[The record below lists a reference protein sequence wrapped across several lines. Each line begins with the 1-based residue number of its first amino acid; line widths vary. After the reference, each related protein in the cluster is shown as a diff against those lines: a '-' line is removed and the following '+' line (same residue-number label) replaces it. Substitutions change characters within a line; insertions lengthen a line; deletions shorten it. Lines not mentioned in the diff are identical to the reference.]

1 MMKKVLYGVALAFV
15 SLMTMGSLQSCKD
28 DWSDLATQ
36 TKYDVADLQ
45 YQIERQKNALED
57 SIRKHREELNK
68 LLPILND
75 YATVTYVDTTLQKAK
90 DALAKSDTVMF
101 DTLANRINGA
111 LGRIKTLDDKI
122 TGIDTI
128 NKNRYLE
135 LQGQVAA
142 QKASIDTIK
151 NRLTAV
157 EGLAER
163 DSLRLD
169 TLEESVK
176 DLWEDIFG
184 DQPGSLVNNIAQIAR
199 KVEDVENAINS
210 FVNRFDLLVTSI
222 VVQGTDC
229 PVFGNFSLP
238 IGVQSNLLFNWYG
251 YSANEDFAFPSYD
264 PDVNYYDTDNAPVA
278 FTQADFARLKPTTE
292 TIKRGYL
299 GDVNL
304 GKLYLT
310 VNPVGHMFD
319 DESFVLQS
327 SAENN
332 FPATLKVKKSTDEIF
347 FGYSR
352 AQIENTGNGF
362 YEANVVVEEKD
373 IPAARLDIDASLKSA
388 AKDALENPS
397 KRNAVELLKA
407 VYNQMNGK
415 LPAYAVRYDWTATDS
430 VNGEKDYSVLSK
442 YEVAATTV
450 KPLSYSFL
458 YGKGSSKKLPTIGAL
473 DNFIAKLK
481 DNENLKF
488 NFSSNIQFDNVN
500 LSIGT
505 IEVGTING
513 NLTIKIPS
521 IDVKDPEGNVIG
533 SSQTTI
539 IPSDSISGFD
549 SLAKQIADSIGTGV
563 NRAME
568 KLNTQINNDILGQ
581 VKSQVNKLISDM
593 NSQINGKITNFFTD
607 LENQA
612 DPYFERL
619 NKVID
624 LYNKVAGKINKFLAD
639 PNQYLQ
645 VAMFYNQAGG
655 GVGVLSNNFN
665 DPIHFKLGN
674 GKIALYASSYTG
686 EIVAPAYKKYV
697 ACSMVYDKNRN
708 KLEGEVEAV
717 NNSYDRLNK
726 VMSGAT
732 IVYELPASALKA
744 NRIYEIVYQGVDY
757 SGRTS
762 TQKFYIQVD

>member
-111 LGRIKTLDDKI
+111 LGRIQTLDDKI

-176 DLWEDIFG
+176 ELWEDIFG

-210 FVNRFDLLVTSI
+210 FINRLDLLVTSI
-222 VVQGTDC
+222 IVQGTDS

-278 FTQADFARLKPTTE
+278 FTQADFTRLKPTTE

-332 FPATLKVKKSTDEIF
+332 FPA
-347 FGYSR
+347 
-352 AQIENTGNGF
+352 
-362 YEANVVVEEKD
+362 
-373 IPAARLDIDASLKSA
+373 
-388 AKDALENPS
+388 
-397 KRNAVELLKA
+397 
-407 VYNQMNGK
+407 
-415 LPAYAVRYDWTATDS
+415 
-430 VNGEKDYSVLSK
+430 
-442 YEVAATTV
+442 
-450 KPLSYSFL
+450 
-458 YGKGSSKKLPTIGAL
+458 
-473 DNFIAKLK
+473 
-481 DNENLKF
+481 
-488 NFSSNIQFDNVN
+488 
-500 LSIGT
+500 
-505 IEVGTING
+505 
-513 NLTIKIPS
+513 
-521 IDVKDPEGNVIG
+521 
-533 SSQTTI
+533 
-539 IPSDSISGFD
+539 
-549 SLAKQIADSIGTGV
+549 
-563 NRAME
+563 
-568 KLNTQINNDILGQ
+568 
-581 VKSQVNKLISDM
+581 
-593 NSQINGKITNFFTD
+593 
-607 LENQA
+607 
-612 DPYFERL
+612 
-619 NKVID
+619 
-624 LYNKVAGKINKFLAD
+624 
-639 PNQYLQ
+639 YLQ
-645 VAMFYNQAGG
+645 V
-655 GVGVLSNNFN
+655 
-665 DPIHFKLGN
+665 K
-674 GKIALYASSYTG
+674 
-686 EIVAPAYKKYV
+686 
-697 ACSMVYDKNRN
+697 
-708 KLEGEVEAV
+708 
-717 NNSYDRLNK
+717 
-726 VMSGAT
+726 
-732 IVYELPASALKA
+732 
-744 NRIYEIVYQGVDY
+744 
-757 SGRTS
+757 
-762 TQKFYIQVD
+762 